1 MAIDDDNVTVEG
13 SVNAGWTSYAGDGE
27 TVGVSDA
34 DGDGEVTHEVLPA
47 DVDPEGLTDTQ
58 RQIIERAAVGSWE
71 SQTALA
77 VAVGVSL
84 QTVSRTLRTHAPD
97 LNERVKMSQSECAAK
112 GGTAAQ
118 DDQTGG
124 ATDAAVKTAVD
135 EATDDETGDRMTDT
149 SAASAGGDGM
159 DRDRVET
166 AVELCERF
174 QFVLN
179 DGAGQRAL
187 AQVQTELELALGEV
201 AADDQ

>member
-1 MAIDDDNVTVEG
+1 MMIDDDNVTVEG

-34 DGDGEVTHEVLPA
+34 DGDGEVTHKVLPS
-47 DVDPEGLTDTQ
+47 DVDSGDLTDLQ
-58 RQIIERAAVGSWE
+58 HQILERAVLGSWE

-77 VAVGVSL
+77 DAVGVSL

-97 LNERVKMSQSECAAK
+97 LNERVKMPQSKCAAK

-118 DDQTGG
+118 DDQTNG
-124 ATDAAVKTAVD
+124 ATDAAVKAAVGEATND
-135 EATDDETGDRMTDT
+135 EADDRMSDT
-149 SAASAGGDGM
+149 STASVDKDSM
-159 DRDRVET
+159 DRGRVKT

-174 QFVLN
+174 QFVL
-179 DGAGQRAL
+179 DEGPGQRAL

-201 AADDQ
+201 NADD